1 MPPDPTRPNR
11 SGLSRSYGERDRVS
25 SISLE
30 GHVASGVECAPV
42 RPFLERD
49 HSFGPEDI
57 ASMSAGFEAA
67 LRKLGLVVREDPAT
81 VAVAKSIIEL
91 AKEGE
96 REPGRLCDQAVKRL
110 ST

>member
-1 MPPDPTRPNR
+1 MLAPSHLRGMWHQESN
-11 SGLSRSYGERDRVS
+11 
-25 SISLE
+25 
-30 GHVASGVECAPV
+30 APV

-67 LRKLGLVVREDPAT
+67 LRKLGLTVREDPAT
-81 VAVAKSIIEL
+81 VAVAKRIIEL

-96 REPGRLCDQAVKRL
+96 REPERLCDRAVGRL

>member
-1 MPPDPTRPNR
+1 VC
-11 SGLSRSYGERDRVS
+11 RDRVS
-25 SISLE
+25 SISLAR
-30 GHVASGVECAPV
+30 HVASGSNVPV

-67 LRKLGLVVREDPAT
+67 LRRLGLVVREDPAT

-91 AKEGE
+91 AK
-96 REPGRLCDQAVKRL
+96 RGRARARATV
-110 ST
+110 

>member
-1 MPPDPTRPNR
+1 MLAPFHLRGMWHQ
-11 SGLSRSYGERDRVS
+11 GLNV
-25 SISLE
+25 
-30 GHVASGVECAPV
+30 PV
-42 RPFLERD
+42 RPFLEGD

-67 LRKLGLVVREDPAT
+67 LRKLGLTVREDPAT
-81 VAVAKSIIEL
+81 VAVAKRIIEL

-96 REPGRLCDQAVKRL
+96 LEPERLCDRAVGRL